1 MKISRLLLL
10 NKSSLRMLSLVCV
23 NTMRKS
29 GWRYKTLHFFIFFF
43 SWKLLLG
50 KLSISNWK
58 KGFALI
64 WTSVKEVFTINA
76 FLWICQIIYCKNSH
90 FKCSA
95 CLIKFYDH
103 FFLSNHIREFIIFK
117 MQKLLQN
124 IIKSNSDCFLND
136 THREKLCFTQF
147 SIRNGWL
154 AASDLFRIFTQSIKF
169 YTFHYHVL
177 KVQMLKKCD
186 SSNGQ

>member
-95 CLIKFYDH
+95 LLIKFYDH

-124 IIKSNSDCFLND
+124 IIESNSDCFLND
-136 THREKLCFTQF
+136 TPGKSC
-147 SIRNGWL
+147 
-154 AASDLFRIFTQSIKF
+154 
-169 YTFHYHVL
+169 VL
-177 KVQMLKKCD
+177 LNSV
-186 SSNGQ
+186 